1 MSWIPNRTEALALLQ
16 AYNQQESLVKHALA
30 VEAVMLHFATL
41 FEADNVEEWAVVGLL
56 HDLDYEMYPDQ
67 HCRQTEAILKEKDM
81 DPKLIRA
88 IISHGY
94 GMCTDVKPE
103 SDMEKVLY
111 TIDELTGLITAAAL
125 MRPSRSVLDLSLKS
139 LKKKYKAPSF
149 AAGVD
154 RSIIANGAT
163 LLGWELDRVL
173 QETINGMQT
182 AAADLGLDGSL
193 ADES

>member
-1 MSWIPNRTEALALLQ
+1 
-16 AYNQQESLVKHALA
+16 
-30 VEAVMLHFATL
+30 
-41 FEADNVEEWAVVGLL
+41 
-56 HDLDYEMYPDQ
+56 
-67 HCRQTEAILKEKDM
+67 
-81 DPKLIRA
+81 
-88 IISHGY
+88 
-94 GMCTDVKPE
+94 
-103 SDMEKVLY
+103 MEKVLY